1 MSNQVRLFYCFKR
14 CRQRALEFWAAEQ
27 ISINGGK
34 MENLENLKTEI
45 VTSVNGAQD
54 IKALEEIRVA
64 VLGKKGKI
72 TELMKGL
79 GALSIEEKKEIG
91 KNLNIL
97 KTEVEAALEAQK
109 SILEAKE
116 LNAKLANE
124 TIDVTLPVRPE
135 NQGRIHPVSKIY
147 EEVVSIFGQMGF
159 EVAEGPDIED
169 QFHNFNALNM
179 PANHPARQMQDTF
192 YIPNPDSEDFDDS
205 FVVRTHTSPV
215 QIRTMENKKPPIR
228 IIAPGRTYRSDYDAT
243 HTPMFHQVE
252 GLVIDKNITLAHL
265 KGCLYDFV
273 KAFFELDEIP
283 VRYRPSYFPFTE
295 PSAEMDIG
303 CKKSKTEL
311 KIGAGTDWLEILGC
325 GMVHPNVLRAGGI
338 DPDEYQG
345 FAFGVGIDRLAML
358 KYGIPDLRTFFES
371 DVRWLKHYGFVPL
384 DESSMTGGLSNNGGI
399 AR

>member
-1 MSNQVRLFYCFKR
+1 
-14 CRQRALEFWAAEQ
+14 
-27 ISINGGK
+27 
-34 MENLENLKTEI
+34 MENLENLKTSTLAAI
-45 VTSVNGAQD
+45 AAAAD
-54 IKALEEIRVA
+54 LKALDDIRVG
-64 VLGKKGKI
+64 VLGKKGAV

-79 GALSIEEKKEIG
+79 SALSAEEKKEMG
-91 KNLNIL
+91 KGLNVL
-97 KTEVEAALEAQK
+97 KTEIEAALEARK
-109 SILEAKE
+109 EALAEAE
-116 LNAKLANE
+116 LNARLARE

-147 EEVVSIFGQMGF
+147 EEVVAIFGEMGF

-192 YIPNPDSEDFDDS
+192 YVPNPDSADFDDS
-205 FVVRTHTSPV
+205 YVVRTHTSPV
-215 QIRTMENKKPPIR
+215 QIRTMEAKRPPIR

-252 GLVIDKNITLAHL
+252 GLVIDKNITMAHL

-295 PSAEMDIG
+295 PSAAMDIG

-384 DESSMTGGLSNNGGI
+384 DESSMTGGLSNNGGA

>member
-1 MSNQVRLFYCFKR
+1 MILD
-14 CRQRALEFWAAEQ
+14 
-27 ISINGGK
+27 GDK
-34 MENLENLKTEI
+34 MENIENLKAELTAL
-45 VTSVNGAQD
+45 VNQAAD
-54 IKALEEIRVA
+54 MKALEETRVA
-64 VLGKKGKI
+64 VLGKKGRI
-72 TELMKGL
+72 TEMMKGL
-79 GALSIEEKKEIG
+79 GALSLEEKKETG
-91 KNLNIL
+91 HLLNVM
-97 KTEVEAALEAQK
+97 KTEIENAIESK
-109 SILEAKE
+109 KTDLEAKE

-124 TIDVTLPVRPE
+124 KIDVTLPIRPE

-147 EEVVSIFGQMGF
+147 EEVVAIFGEMGF
-159 EVAEGPDIED
+159 EVVDGPDIED
-169 QFHNFNALNM
+169 QFHNFNALNT

-192 YIPNPDSEDFDDS
+192 YIPNPESDNFDDS
-205 FVVRTHTSPV
+205 YVVRTQTSAV
-215 QIRTMENKKPPIR
+215 QIRTMEKKQPPIR

-252 GLVIDKNITLAHL
+252 GLVIDKTTTFANL
-265 KGCLYDFV
+265 KGCLYEFI

-303 CKKSKTEL
+303 CLKSKTEL

-325 GMVHPNVLRAGGI
+325 GMVHPNVLKACGI

-345 FAFGVGIDRLAML
+345 FAFGLGLDRLAML

-384 DESSMTGGLSNNGGI
+384 DEASMTGGLSNNGGA

>member
-1 MSNQVRLFYCFKR
+1 
-14 CRQRALEFWAAEQ
+14 
-27 ISINGGK
+27 
-34 MENLENLKTEI
+34 MENLEDLKIQTL
-45 VTSVNGAQD
+45 
-54 IKALEEIRVA
+54 KAIDNATDSKILDEVRVS
-64 VLGKKGKI
+64 VLGKKGAI
-72 TELMKGL
+72 TELMKSL
-79 GALSIEEKKEIG
+79 ASFSVEEKKEMG
-91 KNLNIL
+91 KKLNIL
-97 KTEVEAALEAQK
+97 KTEIENALETK
-109 SILEAKE
+109 KEALATAE
-116 LNAKLANE
+116 LNAKLEAE
-124 TIDVTLPVRPE
+124 RIDVTLPIRPE

-147 EEVVSIFGQMGF
+147 EEVVSIFGEMGF

-192 YIPNPDSEDFDDS
+192 YVPNPESADFDDS
-205 FVVRTHTSPV
+205 YVVRTHTSPV

-252 GLVIDKNITLAHL
+252 GLVIDKNITMAHL

-273 KAFFELDEIP
+273 KAFFELDDIP

-371 DVRWLKHYGFVPL
+371 DVRWLKHYGFLPL
-384 DESSMTGGLSNNGGI
+384 DESSMTGGLSNNGGA

>member
-1 MSNQVRLFYCFKR
+1 MRNRGRLFYVLKCPSRHKNNFYWG
-14 CRQRALEFWAAEQ
+14 E
-27 ISINGGK
+27 K
-34 MENLENLKTEI
+34 MENIENLKTELTEQI
-45 VTSVNGAQD
+45 NAAVDA
-54 IKALEEIRVA
+54 KALEEIRVTI
-64 VLGKKGKI
+64 LGKKGRI
-72 TELMKGL
+72 TEMMKALGGL
-79 GALSIEEKKEIG
+79 SVEEKKETG
-91 KNLNIL
+91 KVLNIL
-97 KTEVEAALEAQK
+97 KSELEQALEVRK
-109 SILEAKE
+109 SDLEAKE
-116 LNAKLANE
+116 LNAKLAME
-124 TIDVTLPVRPE
+124 RVDVTLPVRPE
-135 NQGRIHPVSKIY
+135 NQGRIHPVSQIY
-147 EEVVSIFGQMGF
+147 EEVVAIFGQMGF

-192 YIPNPDSEDFDDS
+192 YIPNPDSADFDDS

-228 IIAPGRTYRSDYDAT
+228 VIAPGRTYRSDYDAT

-252 GLVIDKNITLAHL
+252 GLVIDKNITMAHL

-325 GMVHPNVLRAGGI
+325 GMVHPNVLKAGGI

-371 DVRWLKHYGFVPL
+371 DVRWLKHYGFAPL
-384 DESSMTGGLSNNGGI
+384 DMASMTGGLSNNGGLT
-399 AR
+399 R

>member
-1 MSNQVRLFYCFKR
+1 
-14 CRQRALEFWAAEQ
+14 
-27 ISINGGK
+27 
-34 MENLENLKTEI
+34 MENIEELKKELTGSIE
-45 VTSVNGAQD
+45 SASD
-54 IKALEEIRVA
+54 LKSLEEVRVA
-64 VLGKKGKI
+64 LLGKKGRI
-72 TELMKGL
+72 TEMMKNL
-79 GALSIEEKKEIG
+79 ASLSPEEKKEMG
-91 KNLNIL
+91 RGLNIL
-97 KTEVEAALEAQK
+97 KSEAEAALESRKEKLA
-109 SILEAKE
+109 AAE
-116 LNAKLANE
+116 LNAKLE
-124 TIDVTLPVRPE
+124 KEKVDVTLPVRPE
-135 NQGRIHPVSKIY
+135 CQGRIHPVSKIY
-147 EEVVSIFGQMGF
+147 EEVVAIFGEMGF

-192 YIPNPDSEDFDDS
+192 YIPNPESDNFDDS
-205 FVVRTHTSPV
+205 YVVRTHTSPV
-215 QIRTMENKKPPIR
+215 QIRTMENKRPPIR
-228 IIAPGRTYRSDYDAT
+228 VVAPGRTYRSDYDAT
-243 HTPMFHQVE
+243 HTPMFHQIE
-252 GLVIDKNITLAHL
+252 GLVIDKTTTMAHL

-273 KAFFELDEIP
+273 KAFFELDDIP

-303 CKKSKTEL
+303 CLKTKTEL

-345 FAFGVGIDRLAML
+345 FAFGLGLDRLAML

-384 DESSMTGGLSNNGGI
+384 DESSMTGGLSNNGGL

>member
-1 MSNQVRLFYCFKR
+1 
-14 CRQRALEFWAAEQ
+14 
-27 ISINGGK
+27 
-34 MENLENLKTEI
+34 MEDIESLKTEMLAA
-45 VTSVNGAQD
+45 VS
-54 IKALEEIRVA
+54 KAEDLKSWDEARVA
-64 VLGKKGKI
+64 LLVKKGRI
-72 TELMKGL
+72 TELMKGM
-79 GALSIEEKKEIG
+79 GALPVEQKIEMG
-91 KNLNIL
+91 KRLNVL
-97 KTEVEAALEAQK
+97 KSEVEEALNVRRAELA
-109 SILEAKE
+109 EKE
-116 LNAKLANE
+116 LNEKLSRE
-124 TIDVTLPVRPE
+124 TVDVTLPVRPE

-147 EEVVSIFGQMGF
+147 EEVVAIFGEMGF

-192 YIPNPDSEDFDDS
+192 YIPNKNSDDFDDS
-205 FVVRTHTSPV
+205 YVVRTHTSPV
-215 QIRTMENKKPPIR
+215 QIRTMERQRPPIR
-228 IIAPGRTYRSDYDAT
+228 IVAPGRTYRSDYDAT

-252 GLVIDKNITLAHL
+252 GLVIDKNITMAHL

-273 KAFFELDEIP
+273 KAFFELDDIP

-303 CKKSKTEL
+303 CLKTKDEL

-338 DPDEYQG
+338 DPEEYQG
-345 FAFGVGIDRLAML
+345 FAFGMGIDRLAML

-371 DVRWLKHYGFVPL
+371 DVRWLKHYGFTPL
-384 DESSMTGGLSNNGGI
+384 DFSSMTGGLSNNGGS

>member
-1 MSNQVRLFYCFKR
+1 
-14 CRQRALEFWAAEQ
+14 
-27 ISINGGK
+27 
-34 MENLENLKTEI
+34 MENLEN
-45 VTSVNGAQD
+45 
-54 IKALEEIRVA
+54 IKAEMLASVAAVENMKGWDDIRVS
-64 VLGKKGKI
+64 LIGKKGKI
-72 TELMKGL
+72 TEMMKSL
-79 GALSIEEKKEIG
+79 GSLSAEEKIETGKKLNVLKNEIEQALEKK
-91 KNLNIL
+91 KNLL
-97 KTEVEAALEAQK
+97 AEQ
-109 SILEAKE
+109 E
-116 LNAKLANE
+116 LNVRLAQE
-124 TIDVTLPVRPE
+124 KVDVTLPVRPE
-135 NQGRIHPVSKIY
+135 TQGRIHPVSKIY
-147 EEVVSIFGQMGF
+147 EEIVAIFGEMGF

-192 YIPNPDSEDFDDS
+192 YIPNKKSDDFDDS
-205 FVVRTHTSPV
+205 YVVRTHTSPV
-215 QIRTMENKKPPIR
+215 QIRAMESRPLPIR

-252 GLVIDKNITLAHL
+252 GLVIDKNITMAHL

-273 KAFFELDEIP
+273 KAFFELDDVP

-303 CKKSKTEL
+303 CLKSKNEL
-311 KIGAGTDWLEILGC
+311 KIGSGTDWLEILGC

-345 FAFGVGIDRLAML
+345 FAFGMGIDRLAML

-371 DVRWLKHYGFVPL
+371 DVRWLKHYGFTPL
-384 DESSMTGGLSNNGGI
+384 DFSSMTGGLNNNGGS

>member
-1 MSNQVRLFYCFKR
+1 MED
-14 CRQRALEFWAAEQ
+14 LEKLKSELLQKIENAAD
-27 ISINGGK
+27 
-34 MENLENLKTEI
+34 L
-45 VTSVNGAQD
+45 
-54 IKALEEIRVA
+54 KALDEIRVS
-64 VLGKKGKI
+64 VLGKKGII
-72 TELMKGL
+72 TEKMKTL
-79 GALSIEEKKEIG
+79 GTLPLEEKIAAG
-91 KNLNIL
+91 KLLNVL
-97 KTEVEAALEAQK
+97 KTALETAIDNKKQQ
-109 SILEAKE
+109 LETEE
-116 LNAKLANE
+116 LNRRLAGE
-124 TIDVTLPVRPE
+124 RIDVTLPVRPE
-135 NQGRIHPVSKIY
+135 IQGRIHPVSKIY
-147 EEVVSIFGQMGF
+147 EEVVAIFGQMGF

-192 YIPNPDSEDFDDS
+192 YIANPDSSDFDDS
-205 FVVRTHTSPV
+205 FVVRTHTSGM
-215 QIRTMENKKPPIR
+215 QIRTMESKKPPIR

-252 GLVIDKNITLAHL
+252 GLVMDKTTTMAHL

-273 KAFFELDEIP
+273 RAFFEVDDIK

-303 CKKSKTEL
+303 CKKGKGEL
-311 KIGAGTDWLEILGC
+311 KIGEGDDWLEILGC

-371 DVRWLKHYGFVPL
+371 DLRWLKHYGFVPL
-384 DESSMTGGLSNNGGI
+384 DESSMTGGLSNNGGL

>member
-1 MSNQVRLFYCFKR
+1 
-14 CRQRALEFWAAEQ
+14 
-27 ISINGGK
+27 
-34 MENLENLKTEI
+34 MENMEDLKAETIALIE
-45 VTSVNGAQD
+45 TAAD
-54 IKALEEIRVA
+54 MKALEEIRVS

-79 GALSIEEKKEIG
+79 GALSVEEKKEKG
-91 KNLNIL
+91 KSLNIL
-97 KTEVEAALEAQK
+97 KSEVEKALEAQK
-109 SILEAKE
+109 TVLEDKE
-116 LNAKLANE
+116 LNAMLAAE

-147 EEVVSIFGQMGF
+147 EEVVAIFGEMGF
-159 EVAEGPDIED
+159 SVAEGPDIED

-192 YIPNPDSEDFDDS
+192 YIPNRESEDFDDS
-205 FVVRTHTSPV
+205 YVVRTHTSPV
-215 QIRTMENKKPPIR
+215 QIRTMENQQPPIR

-252 GLVIDKNITLAHL
+252 GLVIDRNITMAHL

-303 CKKSKTEL
+303 CLKTKNEL
-311 KIGAGTDWLEILGC
+311 KIGAGSDWLEILGC

-338 DPDEYQG
+338 DPDVYQG

-371 DVRWLKHYGFVPL
+371 DVRWLKHYGFTPL
-384 DESSMTGGLSNNGGI
+384 DESSMTGGLSNNGGLG
-399 AR
+399 R